1 MFSFMK
7 NIAFLFSFFWV
18 FISCKGE
25 DFSLMKNQDPYQQL
39 ELLAQQKA
47 LYLPHPPKNYQRVT
61 IPTRL
66 KYYYQW

>member
-1 MFSFMK
+1 
-7 NIAFLFSFFWV
+7 
-18 FISCKGE
+18 
-25 DFSLMKNQDPYQQL
+25 MKNQDPYQQL

-66 KYYYQW
+66 KYYYQSVDLSLMAEGIPSWKRPTRIFIILIRCY